1 MKRKSVLFLL
11 IIYMIIMSGCCISH
25 QWIDADCTHPK
36 TCVKCSKT
44 DGIPTGHLWIDANY
58 TTPKTCAYCG
68 LTEGEPLPLPYSTVD
83 LTRYSTQDLSVKD
96 KPEASALT
104 IGFVDKNDS
113 VHVIGIS
120 NEDDYKNYVKISY
133 TLPDGSSVEGYLKS
147 AFLSEINPAD
157 TIADNNNTSSGS
169 TFTSSDGQ
177 FQLYTN
183 IIDLSQYKPATGP
196 YSPGFYTDQAEYLFE
211 LINNERSAQGLTALT
226 WDPVLAQCAN
236 QRAQELTELFSHN
249 RPDGTLGPSW
259 AAISLSDNYG
269 QRYFRVYENI
279 HRTANYKKNDS
290 TEICVASWMASSLGH
305 REAVLYSNE
314 DYGACGCWCDGYTF
328 YYCYFVR

>member
-1 MKRKSVLFLL
+1 MVL
-11 IIYMIIMSGCCISH
+11 MSGCCISH
-25 QWIDADCTHPK
+25 KWIDADCTHPK
-36 TCVKCSKT
+36 TCANCSKT
-44 DGIPTGHLWIDANY
+44 EGSPTGHLWAEANY
-58 TTPKTCAYCG
+58 TTPKTCMYCG
-68 LTEGEPLPLPYSTVD
+68 LTEGEPLPPPYNTVD
-83 LTRYSTQDLSVKD
+83 LTRYTTQDLSVKE
-96 KPEASALT
+96 KPDPSSLS
-104 IGFVDKNDS
+104 IGFINKNDS

-120 NEDDYKNYVKISY
+120 DEDDYQKYAKISY
-133 TLPDGSSVEGYLKS
+133 AMPDGSYIEGYIKS
-147 AFLSEINPAD
+147 DFLSEINPAD
-157 TIADNNNTSSGS
+157 TADETSSTSPGS

-183 IIDLSQYKPATGP
+183 IIDLDKYKKASEP
-196 YSPGFYTDQAEYLFE
+196 YSQGFYEDQAEYLFE
-211 LINNERSAQGLTALT
+211 LINKERDALGLDQLI
-226 WDPVLAQCAN
+226 WDPVLANCAN
-236 QRAQELTELFSHN
+236 QRAKELTELFSHN

-279 HRTANYKKNDS
+279 HRTANYEKADS
-290 TEICVASWMASSLGH
+290 TEICVASWMASTLGH